1 MTLMRVYCYFVVIW
15 EIKTS
20 NTVLLH
26 VLCCFQKASINH
38 LLTTE
43 TLIAQW

>member
-1 MTLMRVYCYFVVIW
+1 MTLVRVYCYFVVIW
-15 EIKTS
+15 EMKTS

-26 VLCCFQKASINH
+26 AVCCFQKPRLNH

-43 TLIAQW
+43 ALIAQ